1 MTTTIS
7 PEATLDELYAML
19 ERTDVATGSAAV
31 KPRTATPATGIA
43 HVEDFE
49 SFYWFTLRVPGS
61 FYPGDTA
68 PR

>member
-7 PEATLDELYAML
+7 PEATLDELYTML
-19 ERTDVATGSAAV
+19 ERTDAAV
-31 KPRTATPATGIA
+31 EPRTATPATGIA

-61 FYPGDTA
+61 FYPGETA